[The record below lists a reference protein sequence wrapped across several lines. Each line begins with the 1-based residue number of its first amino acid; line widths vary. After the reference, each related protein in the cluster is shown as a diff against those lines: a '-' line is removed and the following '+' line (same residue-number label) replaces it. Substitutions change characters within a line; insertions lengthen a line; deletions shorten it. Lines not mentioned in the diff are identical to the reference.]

1 MKLVLM
7 AAIALASFHTIAWA
21 QEGGGGAS
29 GDKIKV
35 LIVDGQNNHNWQQTT
50 PLLREMLEKSG
61 RFTVDVATTPPARPR
76 GRGRGIGGG
85 ENAAGAAVAD
95 MSTFHPKFSDYQVVV
110 SNYNGERWPSDTE
123 KAFEEFVAGG
133 GGFVTYHA
141 ADNSF
146 PDWPAY
152 NEMCGLGG
160 WGGRRI
166 TAGPLVYVSDT
177 GDVKTDTSTPG
188 NAGHHGQQHE
198 FKVTLRDSEHPITKG
213 LPPVWMHTRDELYD
227 TLRGPAEK
235 MHVLATAYSA
245 PDTGGTGRNEP
256 MLMTIDFGK
265 GRVFHTTLGHADYSV
280 KCVGFI
286 TTFLRGTEWAAT
298 GKVTISVPADFPTAD
313 KSSSR
318 E

>member
-21 QEGGGGAS
+21 QEGGGGVS

-110 SNYNGERWPSDTE
+110 SNYNGD
-123 KAFEEFVAGG
+123 AGRA
-133 GGFVTYHA
+133 TRRRRLR
-141 ADNSF
+141 NS
-146 PDWPAY
+146 WRR
-152 NEMCGLGG
+152 
-160 WGGRRI
+160 RRI
-166 TAGPLVYVSDT
+166 RDLSCGRQLVPRLARVQRNVRPGRLGWTPHNPGPLVYVSDT

-213 LPPVWMHTRDELYD
+213 LPPVWMHTRNEMYD

-245 PDTGGTGRNEP
+245 PDTGGTGRNE
-256 MLMTIDFGK
+256 
-265 GRVFHTTLGHADYSV
+265 R
-280 KCVGFI
+280 C
-286 TTFLRGTEWAAT
+286 
-298 GKVTISVPADFPTAD
+298 
-313 KSSSR
+313 
-318 E
+318 